1 MHSIASASV
10 VAPIGLLKVQQ
21 IPWDKDTPSYPIPP
35 GVGREGGPESVVL
48 KTKTDVLKRKIT
60 DIVLWL
66 LWNIPAVG
74 LSVIE
79 MVLILS
85 TMRLDS

>member
-1 MHSIASASV
+1 MMHHANRCYLSSTS
-10 VAPIGLLKVQQ
+10 LLSL
-21 IPWDKDTPSYPIPP
+21 THTPP
-35 GVGREGGPESVVL
+35 GGGGVGPGSVVL

-79 MVLILS
+79 MVL
-85 TMRLDS
+85 RLDS

>member
-1 MHSIASASV
+1 V
-10 VAPIGLLKVQQ
+10 
-21 IPWDKDTPSYPIPP
+21 
-35 GVGREGGPESVVL
+35 GPESVVL

-66 LWNIPAVG
+66 LWNIPAVA

-79 MVLILS
+79 MIQILS